1 MADIARIIEVVEPEA
16 KALGF
21 DLVRVIVFG
30 KSEVGDEEVTLQI
43 MPNAPTP
50 ASW

>member
-30 KSEVGDEEVTLQI
+30 KSRAAFPMRWTRWKKPGKC
-43 MPNAPTP
+43 
-50 ASW
+50 